1 MTTVGGYQQLQFPF
15 QSAAIVK
22 GENTSV
28 FITAVT
34 SCLCILPELFYVPIS
49 KCIHKC
55 SLCHRNSN
63 ILYLLFY
70 TLVCDFKICFGN
82 LFISEYKELLCS
94 LKDVHNLSVLMYIFT
109 SHRWKI
115 LRLTR
120 TNEIILECILDL
132 LLSIVLIFYLLTG
145 RETFQYF
152 LLYISQ

>member
-1 MTTVGGYQQLQFPF
+1 MGVSLITKKFVDDHCLGLSTIVVSISIFSNLLP
-15 QSAAIVK
+15 SVK

-28 FITAVT
+28 FITAVI
-34 SCLCILPELFYVPIS
+34 SCSCILPEIFYVQIS

-55 SLCHRNSN
+55 SLCYSNSN
-63 ILYLLFY
+63 ILSLLFY

-115 LRLTR
+115 LR
-120 TNEIILECILDL
+120 
-132 LLSIVLIFYLLTG
+132 YLL
-145 RETFQYF
+145 F
-152 LLYISQ
+152 ISG

>member
-1 MTTVGGYQQLQFPF
+1 MRMRILCNLIIANFIMEVSTLSLSRVVQKLLLLLSTIVVSISIFSNLLP
-15 QSAAIVK
+15 SVK

-34 SCLCILPELFYVPIS
+34 SCSCILPEIFYVQIS

-55 SLCHRNSN
+55 SLCYSNSN
-63 ILYLLFY
+63 ILSLLFY

-115 LRLTR
+115 LR
-120 TNEIILECILDL
+120 
-132 LLSIVLIFYLLTG
+132 YLL
-145 RETFQYF
+145 F
-152 LLYISQ
+152 ISG